1 MLTLPVGAGRAANRP
16 ARILVIGRSETVLSE
31 AVMILR
37 DKGYAAGATNEFDRT
52 LDLFDAAQLDLVVFG
67 GMVPPDTREHLREQI
82 STRNPAVAFVQ
93 GYAGIP
99 GLIAAQVEAALSG
112 GATGPAASVRYDPR
126 SRSIGISLDGP
137 QDVTVI
143 AWWATSFVPPEPK
156 STSRVILDEEFP
168 AGAHTI
174 AIPDRVRTRVDVLDE
189 SRACGGPAEKLPRR
203 GAGRREV
210 HAEEGADPPEMTLD
224 VIRGDRYDGKGEG
237 AADGLR
243 DVAGGY
249 AVFRDGVQ
257 ARAGRGL
264 RQPKRDEARG
274 IGPVHGGPPVGPVAR
289 VAGDALFAGHRGDDR
304 DEPVVASTVHGRRK
318 AQAHGVHTAAD
329 ELEREILAAPARRLR
344 AMERGRV
351 VLAGGPAPGEAGDA
365 RGEQEGAAGAGQ
377 RIAYGL
383 DRGSLGRGRCGWVG
397 PVVLVR
403 EVDDGLGG
411 LGART
416 DAGQIVEVAAV
427 DVSPLGPEGG
437 GGSAGPGQTG
447 DLMPGGEKLI
457 DGGGTDP
464 SGGSGDENAHGICL
478 LRLRGGRSG

>member
-257 ARAGRGL
+257 ASAGRSL
-264 RQPKRDEARG
+264 RESQGDEACG
-274 IGPVHGGPPVGPVAR
+274 IGPVHGGPPVGPVSR
-289 VAGDALFAGHRGDDR
+289 VTGDALCARRRGDRR
-304 DEPVVASTVHGRRK
+304 DEPVVASSVHGRRK
-318 AQAHGVHTAAD
+318 AQAHGVH
-329 ELEREILAAPARRLR
+329 
-344 AMERGRV
+344 
-351 VLAGGPAPGEAGDA
+351 
-365 RGEQEGAAGAGQ
+365 
-377 RIAYGL
+377 
-383 DRGSLGRGRCGWVG
+383 
-397 PVVLVR
+397 
-403 EVDDGLGG
+403 
-411 LGART
+411 
-416 DAGQIVEVAAV
+416 AAV
-427 DVSPLGPEGG
+427 DGVDAAPPDASPLEVIASALHAAALLFPGERRPYSRMRQSVIEQNPALRERELHKLASLAATVAEALRARGIGEPAATLAAESGATVFAIAFAQWIREGEMR
-437 GGSAGPGQTG
+437 SLADIASDVLHELLNLTG
-447 DLMPGGEKLI
+447 TATGVTEL
-457 DGGGTDP
+457 TDR
-464 SGGSGDENAHGICL
+464 AH
-478 LRLRGGRSG
+478 R